1 MMLARIPVVAV
12 WAATAMLVSGCA
24 VGPDF
29 EHPPPPEVTRYTPEP
44 LAPRTTATAGVQ
56 DGQAQHFIN
65 GRDLPGEWWRLF
77 GSRPLNS
84 LVQKSLIAN
93 PNLQAAQAALR
104 QAQELVAAQKGK
116 FFPSADA
123 SFTPTR
129 QQQSTS
135 LGAVTST
142 NATIFNLYT
151 AQVAVT
157 YALDVWGGN
166 RRTVES
172 LQAQADNQR
181 FLVEAAYL
189 TLSSNVVVAA
199 IQEASLRGQIE
210 ATNKL
215 IDINSKMLEIMRRQF
230 MEGYSNRS
238 DVAAQEAALAQVKA
252 TLPPLRKA
260 LAQQRNLL
268 SALAGRFPSQEPME
282 TFRLAALQLPTELP
296 VSVPSQLVEQ
306 RPDVRSS
313 EELLRSAS
321 AQVGVAIA
329 NMLPSLT
336 LTPNIGYTATQL
348 AQLITPQTLFWSL
361 AGNAAHTVF
370 DGFSLF
376 HTERA
381 AEAALDQAV
390 ATHRAT
396 VITAFQ
402 NVADS
407 LRALQNDAD
416 ALKAATEFE
425 RAAKISLDLATQQ
438 MQSGNANIF
447 LLLNAQ
453 QVYQQAIIGLVV
465 AQANRLSD
473 TAALF
478 QALGG
483 GWWNR
488 ADVPSAETNDPVPP
502 VGGAPEL
509 IVPVKN

>member
-1 MMLARIPVVAV
+1 MFVRLCQLAAALGVAV
-12 WAATAMLVSGCA
+12 LASSCA

-29 EHPPPPEVTRYTPEP
+29 QQPPPPEVTRYTREP
-44 LAPRTTATAGVQ
+44 LAPRTAATPDVRG
-56 DGQAQHFIN
+56 GQAQHFIN
-65 GRDLPGEWWRLF
+65 GRDIPAEWWQLF
-77 GSRPLNS
+77 RSSQLNS
-84 LVQKSLIAN
+84 LVKKALLAN
-93 PNLQAAQAALR
+93 PNLQIAQASLR
-104 QAQELVAAQKGK
+104 QAQEMLQAQKGA
-116 FFPSADA
+116 FFPTAQANFNPLREQLA
-123 SFTPTR
+123 SSIAPTL
-129 QQQSTS
+129 SNNSS
-135 LGAVTST
+135 L
-142 NATIFNLYT
+142 FNLYT
-151 AQVAVT
+151 AQVLVT
-157 YALDVWGGN
+157 YTLDVWGQN
-166 RRTVES
+166 RRNVES

-189 TLSSNVVVAA
+189 TLTSNVVVAA
-199 IQEASLRGQIE
+199 ITEASLRGQIE

-215 IDINSKMLEIMRRQF
+215 IDINSKMLGLLRQQF
-230 MEGYSNRS
+230 NEGYSNRS

-260 LAQQRNLL
+260 LAQQRDLL
-268 SALAGRFPSQEPME
+268 AALAGRFPSQEPME
-282 TFRLAALQLPTELP
+282 TFKLTGLTLPTELP
-296 VSVPSQLVEQ
+296 VSLPFELVQQ
-306 RPDVRSS
+306 RPDIRSS
-313 EELLRSAS
+313 QELLRSAS

-329 NMLPSLT
+329 NMLPNLT
-336 LTPNIGYTATQL
+336 VSPTLGYQASQI
-348 AQLITPQTLFWSL
+348 AGLITPSNLFWTL
-361 AGNAAHTVF
+361 AGNATHTVF
-370 DGFSLF
+370 DGFTLF

-381 AEAALDQAV
+381 SEAALDGAV
-390 ATHRAT
+390 ATYRNT
-396 VITAFQ
+396 VLTAFQ

-453 QVYQQAIIGLVV
+453 QVYQQAVIGLVV

-488 ADVPSAETNDPVPP
+488 ADVPSAETSDPVPP
-502 VGGAPEL
+502 PGGAPEL
-509 IVPVKN
+509 IIPVKR

>member
-1 MMLARIPVVAV
+1 MLRMRVPVVAV
-12 WAATAMLVSGCA
+12 WAAAATLVSGCA

-29 EHPPPPEVTRYTPEP
+29 QHPPPPEVTRYTPEP
-44 LAPRTTATAGVQ
+44 LAPRTTATADVRG
-56 DGQAQHFIN
+56 GQAQHFIN
-65 GRDLPGEWWRLF
+65 GRDIPGDWWRVF
-77 GSRPLNS
+77 RSAPLNS

-104 QAQELVAAQKGK
+104 QAQEMVQAQKGK
-116 FFPSADA
+116 FFPTAEA
-123 SFTPTR
+123 NFNPTR
-129 QQQSTS
+129 QQQSTALAPLLS
-135 LGAVTST
+135 NNS
-142 NATIFNLYT
+142 TIFNLYT
-151 AQVAVT
+151 AQVMVSYT
-157 YALDVWGGN
+157 LDVWGQN

-215 IDINSKMLEIMRRQF
+215 IDINSKMLEVMRRQF
-230 MEGYSNRS
+230 TEGYSNRS

-268 SALAGRFPSQEPME
+268 AALAGRFPSQEPME
-282 TFRLAALQLPTELP
+282 TFKLAALQLPTELP
-296 VSVPSQLVEQ
+296 VSLPSQLVEQ

-329 NMLPSLT
+329 NMLPTLT
-336 LTPNIGYTATQL
+336 LSPNLGYSATQL
-348 AQLITPQTLFWSL
+348 AGMITPANLFWTL
-361 AGNAAHTVF
+361 AGTATHTF
-370 DGFSLF
+370 IDGFSLF

-390 ATHRAT
+390 AQHRAT

-483 GWWNR
+483 GWWNS
-488 ADVPSAETNDPVPP
+488 AHVPSAETADALPP
-502 VGGAPEL
+502 PGGAPEL